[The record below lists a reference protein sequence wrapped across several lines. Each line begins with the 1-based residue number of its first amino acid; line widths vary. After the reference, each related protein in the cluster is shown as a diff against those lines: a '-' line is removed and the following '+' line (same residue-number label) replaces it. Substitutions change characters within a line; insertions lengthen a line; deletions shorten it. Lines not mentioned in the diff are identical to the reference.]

1 MVLGADHFYSFGV
14 LLAYSF
20 AFGIRDLHNQNLV
33 VTESHIQAIDAEV
46 VLADLILPNESVLL
60 PYKDIEFESCGAR
73 TLRATMGGL
82 SNDDRRNIFSGYVD
96 TFAAIFKSHAQL
108 CATFDAIDLTAPIRV
123 IVRNTKNY
131 KSHLNRTVPI
141 QDLLSE
147 EVVQLERGDIP
158 YFFKKLG
165 DERLFYLNDKNFGV
179 GTVQDLGRF
188 KTDIDRHAQ
197 SPKKLIGN
205 TDLIE
210 RKMVQGIFLF
220 QKQFGDFG
228 RYEFRWNGRNLSF
241 DAELAQNDLTGHT
254 FRKKASS
261 QIKS

>member
-1 MVLGADHFYSFGV
+1 MIESSWLGFSKEVKAGQNLVLGADHFYSFGV

-46 VLADLILPNESVLL
+46 VLTDLILPNESVLL
-60 PYKDIEFESCGAR
+60 PYKDIEFNTCGAN
-73 TLRATMGGL
+73 TLRGSIGGF
-82 SNDDRRNIFSGYVD
+82 SNDDRRNVFAGYVD

-147 EVVQLERGDIP
+147 EVVQLDRGDVP

-165 DERLFYLNDKNFGV
+165 DERLFYL
-179 GTVQDLGRF
+179 
-188 KTDIDRHAQ
+188 
-197 SPKKLIGN
+197 S
-205 TDLIE
+205 
-210 RKMVQGIFLF
+210 
-220 QKQFGDFG
+220 
-228 RYEFRWNGRNLSF
+228 
-241 DAELAQNDLTGHT
+241 
-254 FRKKASS
+254 
-261 QIKS
+261 